1 MNQRLKGIIIR
12 RRRLEQNW
20 SQATLCADICAV
32 SYLSRIEQGQAG
44 DSPEVLALLL
54 ERLGITWREDPAFC
68 QETAA
73 WFDDC
78 YDRLFSGEYIDNMKP
93 RLEQHR
99 EEYRYSPFFPDW
111 LLFTWQ
117 LTGQRPE
124 AVEEFL
130 PAMDSRQKSLYL
142 CLAKEFE
149 ELLHCSDRGYFLQE
163 AGKHALWR
171 GNYGAAVK
179 YLQTGMER
187 AFQEGSLMVIFSCC
201 AHIGNCFSCLN
212 QLEQAREYYSKAGRM
227 ARSLG
232 SSEDMLIISYNLA
245 ATEFQL
251 GLTEDALRHLLE
263 HPWNEAMYYHKLA
276 LCYERL
282 GQKKEAYA
290 ALEQARLA
298 PLGTTPLETKTEDP
312 KKIRAFFDQTC
323 QLVRF
328 RLDDPDY
335 LKNPEYGKALCACI
349 REMKKNYATNFA
361 KSHAR
366 WLLEWYTA
374 NRQYQKA
381 YDLLLEIS
389 TTNPVL

>member
-12 RRRLEQNW
+12 RCRLERNW

-32 SYLSRIEQGQAG
+32 SYLSRIEQGQVG
-44 DSPEVLALLL
+44 GSPEVLALLF
-54 ERLGITWREDPAFC
+54 ERLGVVWREEPNFC
-68 QETAA
+68 RESAV
-73 WFDDC
+73 WFEDL
-78 YDRLFSGEYIDNMKP
+78 YDRLFAGENIGDMMP
-93 RLEQHR
+93 ILEQRR
-99 EEYRYSPFFPDW
+99 EEYRYSPFFLDW

-117 LTGQRPE
+117 LTGKRPDG
-124 AVEEFL
+124 VEEFL
-130 PAMDSRQKSLYL
+130 PAMDNRQKSLYL
-142 CLAKEFE
+142 CLAGEFE
-149 ELLHCSDRGYFLQE
+149 ELLLSSDRGYFLQE
-163 AGKHALWR
+163 AGRRALWQ

-187 AFQEGSLMVIFSCC
+187 AFQEGSLMVILSCC
-201 AHIGNCFSCLN
+201 AHLGNCYSCLN
-212 QLEQAREYYSKAGRM
+212 QLEQAREYYSRAARM
-227 ARSLG
+227 ARTLG
-232 SSEDMLIISYNLA
+232 DAEDVSIISYNLA

-251 GLTEDALRHLLE
+251 GLTEDALRHLLD
-263 HPWNEAMYYHKLA
+263 HPWNDAMYYHKLA
-276 LCYERL
+276 VCYERL

-290 ALEQARLA
+290 ALEQARLSPMGMA
-298 PLGTTPLETKTEDP
+298 PLEVKTEAP
-312 KKIRAFFDQTC
+312 EKIRAFFDQTC

-349 REMKKNYATNFA
+349 RELKKNYATNFA
-361 KSHAR
+361 RFHAR

-389 TTNPVL
+389 TNHPF